1 MAWRRSLVVRR
12 LHSIIS
18 RSACR
23 AHFPDIPR
31 RGKGARRQTRAALA
45 ERVIT
50 GAWRDVMKPQP
61 IPIAKTASG
70 AGVVFSHEERERHV
84 YIVGKSGSGKST
96 TLFNL
101 AMGDIRSGEGVAVID
116 PHGDLAEDI
125 LDAIPR
131 SRIND
136 VCYLDAGET
145 EYPIG
150 FNPATKIAPERRALA
165 ASGIVAAFK
174 HLWSD
179 SWGPRLEHFLYHGV
193 AALISRE
200 HATLID
206 LARLYTDDRFRDRVV
221 ARVTDSETLRFWIE
235 EFPSYTKALRSEAI
249 APILNKVGQIAAS
262 PQLRLVLGQV
272 APRFDLAFAMN
283 NRRILIANLAKGT
296 IGEQAANLLGSLL
309 VSHLQL
315 NAMERGALPP
325 VQRIPFFA
333 HVDEF
338 QTFSSDAFASLLSE
352 ARKFALHFCLANQ
365 FTDQLSKVVRSAV
378 IGNAGTLIV
387 FRVGSTNSELLS
399 PEFRPMDAG
408 ALADQEPF
416 TAWLRRGV
424 GRDRIFVEPKLY
436 EHLGTTAV
444 IREQSRQRFGRSRGA
459 IERQRQIRF

>member
-1 MAWRRSLVVRR
+1 MEAEPF
-12 LHSIIS
+12 SIATTS
-18 RSACR
+18 
-23 AHFPDIPR
+23 H
-31 RGKGARRQTRAALA
+31 GG
-45 ERVIT
+45 
-50 GAWRDVMKPQP
+50 
-61 IPIAKTASG
+61 
-70 AGVVFSHEERERHV
+70 GVVFTREERERHLW
-84 YIVGKSGSGKST
+84 IVGKFGSGKST
-96 TLFNL
+96 FLFNL
-101 AMGDIRSGEGVAVID
+101 VMGDIFAGEGVAVID
-116 PHGDLAEDI
+116 PHGDLAEDV
-125 LDAIPR
+125 LGAIPR
-131 SRIND
+131 RRIND

-145 EYPIG
+145 EYPVG
-150 FNPATKIAPERRALA
+150 FNPATRIASERRALA

-179 SWGPRLEHFLYHGV
+179 SWGPRLEHFLFHGV

-206 LARLYTDDRFRDRVV
+206 LARLYTDDRFRERVV
-221 ARVTDSETLRFWIE
+221 SRVTDPETLRFWQE
-235 EFPSYTKALRSEAI
+235 EFPSYTKSLRSDAI

-262 PQLRLVLGQV
+262 PHLRLILGQV

-315 NAMERGALPP
+315 VAMERGTLAPQDR
-325 VQRIPFFA
+325 VPFFVA
-333 HVDEF
+333 VDEF

-365 FTDQLSKVVRSAV
+365 YSDQLSNAVRAAV

-387 FRVGSTNSELLS
+387 FRVGSRDSELLA

-424 GRDRIFVEPKLY
+424 GRDRIFVEP
-436 EHLGTTAV
+436 
-444 IREQSRQRFGRSRGA
+444 
-459 IERQRQIRF
+459 

>member
-1 MAWRRSLVVRR
+1 M
-12 LHSIIS
+12 
-18 RSACR
+18 
-23 AHFPDIPR
+23 
-31 RGKGARRQTRAALA
+31 
-45 ERVIT
+45 E
-50 GAWRDVMKPQP
+50 PQ
-61 IPIAKTASG
+61 IFPIATTSHG
-70 AGVVFSHEERERHV
+70 AGVMLSREERERHV
-84 YIVGKSGSGKST
+84 WIVGKSGSGKST
-96 TLFNL
+96 FLFNL
-101 AMGDIRSGEGVAVID
+101 AMSDIVTGEGVTIID

-145 EYPIG
+145 EYPVG

-179 SWGPRLEHFLYHGV
+179 SWGPRLEHFLYHGI

-221 ARVTDSETLRFWIE
+221 ARVSDPETLRFWQE
-235 EFPSYTKALRSEAI
+235 EFPGYSKQLRADAI
-249 APILNKVGQIAAS
+249 APILNKAGQIAAS
-262 PQLRLVLGQV
+262 PHLRLILGQV
-272 APRFDLAFAMN
+272 DPKFDLAFAMN
-283 NRRILIANLAKGT
+283 HQRILIANLAKGT

-315 NAMERGALPP
+315 IAMERGALPP
-325 VQRIPFFA
+325 QQRVPFFA

-352 ARKFALHFCLANQ
+352 ARKFALHFALANQ
-365 FTDQLSKVVRSAV
+365 FTDQLSDAVRAAV
-378 IGNAGTLIV
+378 IGNAGTLVV
-387 FRVGSTNSELLS
+387 FRVGSRDAELLA
-399 PEFRPMDAG
+399 PEFRPMDPG

-416 TAWLRRGV
+416 TAWLRRGI
-424 GRDRIFVEPKLY
+424 GRDRIFAEPQLY
-436 EHLGTTAV
+436 QPLGTSQL
-444 IREQSRQRFGRSRGA
+444 IREQSRQRFGRGRGM
-459 IERQRQIRF
+459 IDRQRRMPF

>member
-1 MAWRRSLVVRR
+1 MEPEP
-12 LHSIIS
+12 
-18 RSACR
+18 
-23 AHFPDIPR
+23 F
-31 RGKGARRQTRAALA
+31 
-45 ERVIT
+45 
-50 GAWRDVMKPQP
+50 
-61 IPIAKTASG
+61 PIATTAHG
-70 AGVVFSHEERERHV
+70 AGVVFSREERERH
-84 YIVGKSGSGKST
+84 IWIIGKSGSGKST
-96 TLFNL
+96 VLFNL
-101 AMGDIRSGEGVAVID
+101 AMADIFAGEGVAIID

-125 LDAIPR
+125 LDAIPQ

-145 EYPIG
+145 TYPVG
-150 FNPATKIAPERRALA
+150 FNPAAKIAPARRALA

-221 ARVTDSETLRFWIE
+221 SRVTDSETLRFWRE
-235 EFPSYTKALRSEAI
+235 EFPSYSKSLRSEAI
-249 APILNKVGQIAAS
+249 SPILNKVGQIAAS
-262 PQLRLVLGQV
+262 PNLRLILGQI
-272 APRFDLAFAMN
+272 APRLDLAFTMN
-283 NRRILIANLAKGT
+283 HRRILIANLAKGT

-315 NAMERGALPP
+315 IAMERGALPP
-325 VQRIPFFA
+325 RDRVPFFV

-352 ARKFALHFCLANQ
+352 ARKFATHFCLANQ
-365 FTDQLSKVVRSAV
+365 YTDQLSNAVRAAV

-387 FRVGSTNSELLS
+387 FRVGSRDAELLA
-399 PEFRPMDAG
+399 PEFRPLDPAG
-408 ALADQEPF
+408 LADQEPF

-424 GRDRIFVEPKLY
+424 GRDRIFAEPQVY
-436 EHLGTTAV
+436 EPLGTAKAV
-444 IREQSRQRFGRSRGA
+444 REQSRQRFGRSRGV
-459 IERQRQIRF
+459 IEHQRRFRF

>member
-1 MAWRRSLVVRR
+1 M
-12 LHSIIS
+12 
-18 RSACR
+18 
-23 AHFPDIPR
+23 
-31 RGKGARRQTRAALA
+31 A

-50 GAWRDVMKPQP
+50 GGWRDDMEAEPFS
-61 IPIAKTASG
+61 IATTSHG
-70 AGVVFSHEERERHV
+70 GGVVFTREERERHV
-84 YIVGKSGSGKST
+84 WIVGKSGSGKST
-96 TLFNL
+96 LLFNL
-101 AMGDIRSGEGVAVID
+101 AMGDIYAGEGVAVID

-125 LDAIPR
+125 LDAIPG
-131 SRIND
+131 SRINE

-145 EYPIG
+145 EYPVG
-150 FNPATKIAPERRALA
+150 FNPATRIAPARRALA

-179 SWGPRLEHFLYHGV
+179 SWGPRLEHFLFHGV

-221 ARVTDSETLRFWIE
+221 AGVTDPETQRFWQE
-235 EFPSYTKALRSEAI
+235 EFPSYTKSLRSDAI
-249 APILNKVGQIAAS
+249 APVLNKVGQIAAS
-262 PQLRLVLGQV
+262 PHLRLILGQV

-283 NRRILIANLAKGT
+283 NRRILIANLAKGA

-315 NAMERGALPP
+315 IAMERGALAPQER
-325 VQRIPFFA
+325 VPFFV

-352 ARKFALHFCLANQ
+352 ARKFAVHFALANQ
-365 FTDQLSKVVRSAV
+365 YTDQLSHTVRTAV
-378 IGNAGTLIV
+378 IGNAGTLIA
-387 FRVGSTNSELLS
+387 FRVGSRDAELLA

-416 TAWLRRGV
+416 TAWLRRGI
-424 GRDRIFVEPKLY
+424 GRDRIFAEPPLFNPR
-436 EHLGTTAV
+436 GTAEA
-444 IREQSRQRFGRSRGA
+444 IREQSRQRFGRHRA
-459 IERQRQIRF
+459 VIERQRQIHF